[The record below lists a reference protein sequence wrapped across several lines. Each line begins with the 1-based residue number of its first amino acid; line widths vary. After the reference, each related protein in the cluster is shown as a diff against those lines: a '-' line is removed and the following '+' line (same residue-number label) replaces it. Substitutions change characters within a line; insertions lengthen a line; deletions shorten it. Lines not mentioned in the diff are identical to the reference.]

1 MSLYTSMERMTR
13 REGKKSIYVYLVSLV
28 YKNTLELIEYII
40 LL

>member
-1 MSLYTSMERMTR
+1 MSLYTSMKRMTR
-13 REGKKSIYVYLVSLV
+13 REGKKSIYVLVSLV